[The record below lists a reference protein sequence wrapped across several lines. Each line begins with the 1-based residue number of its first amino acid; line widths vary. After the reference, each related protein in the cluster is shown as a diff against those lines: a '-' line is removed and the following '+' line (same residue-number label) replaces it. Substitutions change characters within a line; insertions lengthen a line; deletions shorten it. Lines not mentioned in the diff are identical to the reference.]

1 MSHCI
6 AGQEDA
12 IVIPPASEGYA
23 HNSSGCTESSI
34 KRKKLGAL
42 VAVSQP
48 FAHHFNSPQ
57 RSLLTLSAT
66 LALLQSNAM
75 SAVDLSVCTHP
86 QT

>member
-12 IVIPPASEGYA
+12 IVTPPASEGYA

-34 KRKKLGAL
+34 KRKKLGAS

-48 FAHHFNSPQ
+48 FAHHFNSPP
-57 RSLLTLSAT
+57 RSLLTLSVA
-66 LALLQSNAM
+66 LALLQSGVM
-75 SAVDLSVCTHP
+75 SAVGLSVCTHP

>member
-12 IVIPPASEGYA
+12 IVTPPASESYA

-34 KRKKLGAL
+34 KRKKLGAS
-42 VAVSQP
+42 VA
-48 FAHHFNSPQ
+48 
-57 RSLLTLSAT
+57 
-66 LALLQSNAM
+66 LALLQSGVM
-75 SAVDLSVCTHP
+75 SAVGLSVCTHP